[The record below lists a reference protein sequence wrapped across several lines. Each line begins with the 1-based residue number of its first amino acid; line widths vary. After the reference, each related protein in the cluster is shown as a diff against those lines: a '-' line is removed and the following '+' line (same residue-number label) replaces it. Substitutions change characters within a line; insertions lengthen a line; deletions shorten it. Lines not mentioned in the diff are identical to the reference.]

1 MCGCIYRVRCEGV
14 KMRGEGGGVES
25 ARMGACMG
33 RRKTSEVM
41 FELGGDS
48 WSLIRVPFRIS
59 FLFIYSIF
67 INICICGC
75 WDIKKKFWRERGGRL
90 C

>member
-1 MCGCIYRVRCEGV
+1 MREREG
-14 KMRGEGGGVES
+14 EGGVES

-48 WSLIRVPFRIS
+48 WSLIRVPF
-59 FLFIYSIF
+59 LIYIY
-67 INICICGC
+67 IYGC
-75 WDIKKKFWRERGGRL
+75 WDIKIF
-90 C
+90 